1 MRWIDR
7 AVFVALALGVWALV
21 LKPSVPVA
29 GVPLNFQ
36 CEKLESEGQVFG
48 APRRSQAG
56 KMVFTLSNPRLTN
69 CR

>member
-36 CEKLESEGQVFG
+36 CEKLESDGQLFRMPG
-48 APRRSQAG
+48 QSQAG
-56 KMVFTLSNPRLTN
+56 ANVFTLSNPRLRN